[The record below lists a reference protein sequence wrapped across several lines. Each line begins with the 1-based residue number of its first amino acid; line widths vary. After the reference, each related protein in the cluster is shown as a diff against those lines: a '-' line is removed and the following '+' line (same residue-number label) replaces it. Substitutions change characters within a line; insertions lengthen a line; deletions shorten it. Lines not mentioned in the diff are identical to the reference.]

1 MESQEK
7 IENETVERS
16 REEGPQAELS
26 LLLSAEQAEDDLKL
40 ISLYGDVDEEKCL
53 EVIQAMRI
61 LAAMKEEEEE
71 EKPEFEFLISTMG
84 GSASDMFAIYDTMRM
99 VKKDRH
105 ITTRGL
111 GKVMSAGV
119 LLLAAGT
126 KGRRLIGENCRLM
139 LHSVVSGH
147 MGELYNLENELEE
160 VQWTQSQYIKALA
173 DETNMTQKYIK
184 NLLNRK
190 VNVYLTAQEAVEYGI
205 ADEVF

>member
-1 MESQEK
+1 MKAEK
-7 IENETVERS
+7 IVENET
-16 REEGPQAELS
+16 EEKELQ
-26 LLLSAEQAEDDLKL
+26 LVIPEDPGDDLRL
-40 ISLYGDVDEEKCL
+40 VSLYGDVDEEKCL

-61 LAAMKEEEEE
+61 LASMKEKDAE

-99 VKKDRH
+99 VKEDCEV
-105 ITTRGL
+105 ITRGV

-126 KGRRLIGENCRLM
+126 KDKRLVGKNCRLM
-139 LHSVVSGH
+139 LHSVISGH
-147 MGELYNLENELEE
+147 IGELHNLENELEE
-160 VQWTQSQYIKALA
+160 VQWTQNQYIKALA
-173 DETNMTQKYIK
+173 DETNMTEKYIK

-190 VNVYLTAQEAVEYGI
+190 VNVYLTAEEAVEHGI

>member
-1 MESQEK
+1 MK
-7 IENETVERS
+7 AKKKGENEKDPVELQVVVS
-16 REEGPQAELS
+16 ETH
-26 LLLSAEQAEDDLKL
+26 EDDFQLV
-40 ISLYGDVDEEKCL
+40 SLYGDVDEEKCL

-61 LAAMKEEEEE
+61 LAAMKKNDAQEN
-71 EKPEFEFLISTMG
+71 PEFEFLISTLG
-84 GSASDMFAIYDTMRM
+84 GTASDMFAIYDTMRM
-99 VKKDRH
+99 IKKECDVV
-105 ITTRGL
+105 TRGV

-126 KGRRLIGENCRLM
+126 KGKRLVGENCRFM

-147 MGELYNLENELEE
+147 IGELHNLENELEE

-173 DETNMTQKYIK
+173 DETNMTEKYIK

>member
-1 MESQEK
+1 MKAEK
-7 IENETVERS
+7 IVENET
-16 REEGPQAELS
+16 EEKELQ
-26 LLLSAEQAEDDLKL
+26 LVIPEDPGDDLRL
-40 ISLYGDVDEEKCL
+40 VSLYGDVDEEKCL

-61 LAAMKEEEEE
+61 LASMKEKDAE

-99 VKKDRH
+99 VKEDCEV
-105 ITTRGL
+105 ITRGV

-126 KGRRLIGENCRLM
+126 KDKRLVGKNCRLM
-139 LHSVVSGH
+139 LHSVISGH
-147 MGELYNLENELEE
+147 IGELHNLENELEE
-160 VQWTQSQYIKALA
+160 VQWTQNQYIKALA
-173 DETNMTQKYIK
+173 DETNMTEKYIK

-190 VNVYLTAQEAVEYGI
+190 VNVYLTAEEAVEYGI

>member
-1 MESQEK
+1 MKAEK
-7 IENETVERS
+7 KENDTLEHPADDE
-16 REEGPQAELS
+16 PQAELS

-40 ISLYGDVDEEKCL
+40 VSLYGDVDEEKCL

-61 LAAMKEEEEE
+61 LAAMRKEEGE
-71 EKPEFEFLISTMG
+71 EKLEFEFLISTMG

-99 VKKDRH
+99 VKEECEVV
-105 ITTRGL
+105 TRGV

-126 KGRRLIGENCRLM
+126 KDKRLIGKNCRLM

-147 MGELYNLENELEE
+147 IGELHNLENELEE
-160 VQWTQSQYIKALA
+160 VQWTQSQYVKALA
-173 DETNMTQKYIK
+173 DETNMTEKYIK

-190 VNVYLTAQEAVEYGI
+190 VNVYLTAEEAVEYGI

>member
-1 MESQEK
+1 MKAQK
-7 IENETVERS
+7 TVEK
-16 REEGPQAELS
+16 ETTEKELH
-26 LLLSAEQAEDDLKL
+26 LIVPEDSEDTLQL

-61 LAAMKEEEEE
+61 LAAMRKKSSDEN
-71 EKPEFEFLISTMG
+71 PEFEFLISTLG
-84 GSASDMFAIYDTMRM
+84 GTASDMFAIYDTMRM
-99 VKKDRH
+99 VKEGCD
-105 ITTRGL
+105 IVTRGL

-126 KGRRLIGENCRLM
+126 KGKRLVGENCRLM

-147 MGELYNLENELEE
+147 IGELHNLENELEE
-160 VQWTQSQYIKALA
+160 VQWTQDQYIKALA
-173 DETNMTQKYIK
+173 EETNMTEKYIK

-190 VNVYLTAQEAVEYGI
+190 INIYLTATEAVEYGI

>member
-1 MESQEK
+1 MKAQK
-7 IENETVERS
+7 TVEK
-16 REEGPQAELS
+16 ETTEKELH
-26 LLLSAEQAEDDLKL
+26 LIVPEDSEDTLQL

-61 LAAMKEEEEE
+61 LAAMRKKSSDEN
-71 EKPEFEFLISTMG
+71 PEFEFLISTLG
-84 GSASDMFAIYDTMRM
+84 GTASDMFAIYDTMRM
-99 VKKDRH
+99 VKEDCD
-105 ITTRGL
+105 IVTRGL

-126 KGRRLIGENCRLM
+126 KGKRLIGENCRLM

-147 MGELYNLENELEE
+147 IGELHNLENELEE
-160 VQWTQSQYIKALA
+160 VQWTQDQYIKALA
-173 DETNMTQKYIK
+173 EETNMTEKYIK

-190 VNVYLTAQEAVEYGI
+190 INIYLTATEAVEYGI